1 MQGEGQVEN
10 LKLVIIRGTCLRSR
24 SWRRSSLLLSI
35 GRGSFH
41 QESDLETMRCFW
53 RIDCLETM
61 RCFWR
66 IDCLETGKQMI
77 KKRLASNFIGNE
89 CALPGNIVLLA
100 AVTFYSS
107 GKLFLVYGRRCAD
120 NFEAGAEAS
129 RDTLQPIPNG
139 EAH

>member
-24 SWRRSSLLLSI
+24 SWRRISLLLSI

-41 QESDLETMRCFW
+41 QESD
-53 RIDCLETM
+53 LETM

-100 AVTFYSS
+100 AATFYSS